1 MSCAHCGAAARGT
14 ELYCSGCGRAFIPD
28 VGVPRAQGG
37 AAGATLTAP
46 APARQA
52 TVAPLAPMTPGSRS
66 WAAAAH
72 ATALVGALSGGIA
85 AFVGPMI
92 IWLVRR
98 DDPFAGEHARQALN
112 FHLSVLLYA
121 VVGTLAGLIVTLLT
135 IGLAALVLVPLAL
148 VAVVGY
154 LVVSIVG
161 ALAAA
166 DGRPFTYPLTLPL
179 FR

>member
-1 MSCAHCGAAARGT
+1 MTCAHCGAAARGT

-28 VGVPRAQGG
+28 VGVPRAQG
-37 AAGATLTAP
+37 AAAAATLTAP

-52 TVAPLAPMTPGSRS
+52 VAPMAPGSRS

-85 AFVGPMI
+85 AFVGPLI

-112 FHLSVLLYA
+112 FNLSVLLYA
-121 VVGTLAGLIVTLLT
+121 VVGTAAGLIVTLLT

-148 VAVVGY
+148 FAVVGY